1 MPSPRPVPPTPSIQV
16 TLKLFSIYQNAYGQA
31 EQIVECPM
39 GTTAGTLCDRIISE
53 HPSLAKWRSV
63 TRFGVNLDFVSEE
76 TVLREG
82 DEVVFIPPVSGGSSG
97 GEA

>member
-1 MPSPRPVPPTPSIQV
+1 MPAPRPVPSTSNIQV
-16 TLKLFSIYQNAYGQA
+16 TLKLFSIYQNAYGQT

-39 GTTAGTLCDRIISE
+39 GTTVGTLCDRVINE

-63 TRFGVNLDFVSEE
+63 TRFGVNLDFVPEE

-82 DEVVFIPPVSGGSSG
+82 DEVVFIPPVSGGK
-97 GEA
+97 A

>member
-1 MPSPRPVPPTPSIQV
+1 MPAPHPVLPTSSIQV

-31 EQIVECPM
+31 EKIIECPV
-39 GTTAGTLCDRIISE
+39 GTTVGILCDRVIHE

-63 TRFGVNLDFVSEE
+63 TRFGVNLDFVPEE

-82 DEVVFIPPVSGGSSG
+82 DEVVFIPPVSGG
-97 GEA
+97 AA